1 MNIFYLHECPIA
13 AANMHCD
20 KHVRKMIIEYCQLLS
35 TAHRVLDGEE
45 YNDKTK
51 NNRKIKRW
59 RLHDSRR
66 EKILYKATH
75 VNHPSAKWVRQ
86 STTNYIWVYEC
97 CRELCKV
104 YNRATN
110 KTHGSEAVLNRL
122 YETPDNIRGAFQL
135 NQKAPP
141 QAMPEEY
148 HRNDTVEAY
157 REYYICD
164 KAYMATWKYTEVP
177 LWFARDSRVYE
188 HNKFIIESQKET
200 QFPHEKFKEEFIENS
215 LYWDACLRI
224 ITLHLNK
231 KELQ

>member
-1 MNIFYLHECPIA
+1 
-13 AANMHCD
+13 MHCD
-20 KHVRKMIIEYCQLLS
+20 KHVRKMIVEYCQLLS
-35 TAHRVLDGEE
+35 TAHRVIDGEE
-45 YNDKTK
+45 YTDKTK
-51 NNRKIKRW
+51 NDRSIKRW
-59 RLHDSRR
+59 RLHSEYLDRA
-66 EKILYKATH
+66 LYKATH
-75 VNHPSAKWVRQ
+75 VNHPSAKWVRE
-86 STTNYIWVYEC
+86 SFINYIWVYDC
-97 CRELCKV
+97 CKQLCKI
-104 YNRATN
+104 YTNATG
-110 KTHGSEAVLNRL
+110 KVHASETLLTNALFDVPAGLVENDKPLER
-122 YETPDNIRGAFQL
+122 TS
-135 NQKAPP
+135 PP

-148 HRNDTVEAY
+148 HRKDTTEAY